1 MLDEVDLKI
10 LNLLHE
16 NGRMTWAELAGRLE
30 LSSPSTAE
38 RVRRLEERGII
49 KGYHAAIHFRS
60 LGYTLIAFVAVCLA
74 HPQHRQQLLE
84 TIKQQAEVEECHHIA
99 GDEDYLLKI
108 RCMDTEHL
116 DTFLNCLKEIPGV
129 TKTRTTIALSLI
141 KERSNHILAGGN
153 HHVT

>member
-1 MLDEVDLKI
+1 MLDEIDLKI
-10 LNLLHE
+10 LNLLRE

-38 RVRRLEERGII
+38 RVRRLEERGVI

-74 HPQHRQQLLE
+74 HPKHRQKLIE
-84 TIKQQAEVEECHHIA
+84 AITQQAEVEECHHIA

-108 RCMDTEHL
+108 RCFDTEHL
-116 DTFLNCLKEIPGV
+116 DTFLNNLKQIPGV
-129 TKTRTTIALSLI
+129 SKTRTTIALSSV
-141 KERSNHILAGGN
+141 KEMSNHILAGGN
-153 HHVT
+153 CHVT